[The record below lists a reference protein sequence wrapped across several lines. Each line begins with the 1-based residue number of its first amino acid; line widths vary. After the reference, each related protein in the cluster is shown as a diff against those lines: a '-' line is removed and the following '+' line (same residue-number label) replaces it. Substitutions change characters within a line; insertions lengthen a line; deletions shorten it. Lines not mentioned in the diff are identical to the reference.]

1 MIALRT
7 PGVPQQAHLLPAS
20 ALRMRAPSTSNTP
33 RLHTE
38 GAIATELLRTLAPTV
53 LIDTLVAIFAYRVAE
68 VIGLLKALRALA
80 DHLSNI
86 SEPCLQPACLVIVRA
101 WLLKNGRRRR
111 RRLRRLKSLLFWMF
125 LLCLRRVYRCCR
137 TRLLLCRCLYYL
149 LLQCFQGLLR
159 CLLC

>member
-7 PGVPQQAHLLPAS
+7 PGVPQQAHLLATS

-111 RRLRRLKSLLFWMF
+111 RLRRLKSLLFWMF